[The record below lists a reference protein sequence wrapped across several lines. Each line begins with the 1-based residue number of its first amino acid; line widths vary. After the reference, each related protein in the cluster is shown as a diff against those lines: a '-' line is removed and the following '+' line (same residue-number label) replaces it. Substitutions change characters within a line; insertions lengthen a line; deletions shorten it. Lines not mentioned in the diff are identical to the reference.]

1 MSELNKVGWSSE
13 KVSQN
18 DVISKVWWPYLPDLE
33 KQDGSSGA
41 QLFPAIINRATLV

>member
-1 MSELNKVGWSSE
+1 MLFLKCGGT
-13 KVSQN
+13 
-18 DVISKVWWPYLPDLE
+18 YLPDLE